1 MNNIKKI
8 GYSALAGS
16 LVACSTNAVE
26 LSVSGKTEVTY
37 SGKADSVNGN
47 KWGSGNEITFSGS
60 GDVNGMT
67 ATYTAVI
74 ADGGQANSNTSET
87 FASSSLMLDM
97 GDMGTIGFD
106 QGTGAFGIGTID
118 DKMPSAYEEVWNGT
132 TATTTDI
139 LDGNGGSAGVFGY
152 KNTFMDTLV
161 NIEYAPSVGSGDA
174 TDGGNSHVASVADG
188 TSINFALTNSS
199 LMDGLTVSASYTPS
213 NEATEVEISS
223 DYGVKFTG
231 IDGLTIGAAAGE
243 DNSAADSLD
252 ITNLYATYTMDSI
265 SVGYQASESDSE
277 ATDADKDFTA
287 IGLSYAVSE
296 DMSVS
301 INSSTIEYED
311 ATKSDQEAMGI
322 SVSYT
327 MGSMSVKANH
337 NTVDNVAGSAT
348 DDRSGYALTLGF
360 AF

>member
-1 MNNIKKI
+1 MFIINNNNLLKGVINMNNLKKV
-8 GYSALAGS
+8 GLTALAGA
-16 LVACSTNAVE
+16 LVSVSANAAD
-26 LSVSGKTEVTY
+26 LSVTGGAS
-37 SGKADSVNGN
+37 
-47 KWGSGNEITFSGS
+47 ITFSGEEQTTKGNGWTMSEGVTFAASAEQDNGWNISVTQVLNSDDLS
-60 GDVNGMT
+60 GSVFDTRILTVDMGDTGVLTFAGTGGSSVLDAIDDVTPNASEESWDDVNG
-67 ATYTAVI
+67 
-74 ADGGQANSNTSET
+74 ADAIVG
-87 FASSSLMLDM
+87 
-97 GDMGTIGFD
+97 
-106 QGTGAFGIGTID
+106 GTGGANMFHY
-118 DKMPSAYEEVWNGT
+118 S
-132 TATTTDI
+132 
-139 LDGNGGSAGVFGY
+139 
-152 KNTFMDTLV
+152 
-161 NIEYAPSVGSGDA
+161 
-174 TDGGNSHVASVADG
+174 
-188 TSINFALTNSS
+188 NSS
-199 LMDGLTVSASYTPS
+199 LMDGLTLSASYTPS
-213 NEATEVEISS
+213 NGATEVESSS

-243 DNSAADSLD
+243 DNTAADSLD

-277 ATDADKDFTA
+277 ATSADKDFTA